1 MLHEHLITIFCRVD
15 KKNLENKEFS
25 QPNATSASIMCESL
39 NPEGFGLCYIFFGV
53 VRCGAIKDWIKNV
66 VQM

>member
-1 MLHEHLITIFCRVD
+1 MD

-39 NPEGFGLCYIFFGV
+39 NPEGFGLCYSFFGV